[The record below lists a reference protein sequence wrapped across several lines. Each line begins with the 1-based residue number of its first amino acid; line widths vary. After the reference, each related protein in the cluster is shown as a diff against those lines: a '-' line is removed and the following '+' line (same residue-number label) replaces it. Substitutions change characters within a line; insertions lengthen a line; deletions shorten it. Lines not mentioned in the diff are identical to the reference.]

1 MPSKIKNL
9 YKKAKK
15 GLKNIISSK
24 KHKTITQG
32 QEAKISNDKPKP
44 LSEIMVL
51 EQKTSKV
58 KKDKK
63 GIKEKI
69 KSFKTKKAKPVEK
82 ELKRGNVFK
91 KGFKK
96 LKGKI
101 KKLNPI
107 KVKKNK
113 IIGSK
118 KLAFLLTS
126 GTIVAILPMF
136 NLAPFPALA
145 ITSACVFSINF
156 IAVKT
161 LKKFIKQ
168 RKLAAESKEVAIQ
181 EEAIAEAGKPE
192 EEIQDVSIKP
202 VSKENSEQISK
213 E

>member
-1 MPSKIKNL
+1 MPSKLKKL
-9 YKKAKK
+9 YHKAKK
-15 GLKNIISSK
+15 GLKNIVSPK
-24 KHKTITQG
+24 KHTEG
-32 QEAKISNDKPKP
+32 QEAKISNNKPKP
-44 LSEIMVL
+44 LSEIVVKPNL
-51 EQKTSKV
+51 YSKVTSKA

-69 KSFKTKKAKPVEK
+69 KSLKTKPVEK

-107 KVKKNK
+107 KSKKNK

-118 KLAFLLTS
+118 RLAFLLTS
-126 GTIVAILPMF
+126 ATIVAILPMF

-161 LKKFIKQ
+161 LKKVIKQ
-168 RKLAAESKEVAIQ
+168 RKLAAES
-181 EEAIAEAGKPE
+181 EEESTLLAKPE
-192 EEIQDVSIKP
+192 EEIQDVSVEP
-202 VSKENSEQISK
+202 VKEKAASKTSEKS
-213 E
+213 

>member
-1 MPSKIKNL
+1 M
-9 YKKAKK
+9 
-15 GLKNIISSK
+15 
-24 KHKTITQG
+24 
-32 QEAKISNDKPKP
+32 E
-44 LSEIMVL
+44 
-51 EQKTSKV
+51 KTSKAENV

-69 KSFKTKKAKPVEK
+69 KSLKTKPVEK

-96 LKGKI
+96 LKAKV

-118 KLAFLLTS
+118 KLAFLLTA
-126 GTIVAILPMF
+126 GTIVAILPTF
-136 NLAPFPALA
+136 SLAPLPALA

-168 RKLAAESKEVAIQ
+168 RKLAAESKEVA
-181 EEAIAEAGKPE
+181 KPE
-192 EEIQDVSIKP
+192 EEIQDVAIEPAKRD
-202 VSKENSEQISK
+202 SEQISR

>member
-1 MPSKIKNL
+1 MPSKLKKL
-9 YKKAKK
+9 YHKAKK
-15 GLKNIISSK
+15 GLKNIVSPK
-24 KHKTITQG
+24 KHTKG
-32 QEAKISNDKPKP
+32 QEANDKPKP
-44 LSEIMVL
+44 LSEIVVKPNL
-51 EQKTSKV
+51 CSKVTSKA

-69 KSFKTKKAKPVEK
+69 KSLKTKPVEK

-107 KVKKNK
+107 KSKKNK

-161 LKKFIKQ
+161 LKKVIKQ
-168 RKLAAESKEVAIQ
+168 RKLAAES
-181 EEAIAEAGKPE
+181 EEESTLLAKPE
-192 EEIQDVSIKP
+192 EEIQDVSVEP
-202 VSKENSEQISK
+202 VKEKAASKTSEKS
-213 E
+213 

>member
-1 MPSKIKNL
+1 MPNKLKKL
-9 YKKAKK
+9 YHKAKK
-15 GLKNIISSK
+15 GLKNIVSPK
-24 KHKTITQG
+24 KHKTVTKG
-32 QEAKISNDKPKP
+32 QEAKTSNDKPKP
-44 LSEIMVL
+44 LSEIVAL

-69 KSFKTKKAKPVEK
+69 KSLKTKKAKPVEK

-118 KLAFLLTS
+118 KLALLLTS

-161 LKKFIKQ
+161 LKKVIKQ
-168 RKLAAESKEVAIQ
+168 RKLAAESKEVA
-181 EEAIAEAGKPE
+181 EPNKPE
-192 EEIQDVSIKP
+192 EEIQDVSVESIKEEP
-202 VSKENSEQISK
+202 KQVSK
-213 E
+213 

>member
-15 GLKNIISSK
+15 SLKNIVSPK
-24 KHKTITQG
+24 KHKAVTKN
-32 QEAKISNDKPKP
+32 QEVKISNDKLKP
-44 LSEIMVL
+44 LH
-51 EQKTSKV
+51 EQPLKLMEKTSKAENV

-69 KSFKTKKAKPVEK
+69 KSFKTKPVEK

-101 KKLNPI
+101 KSLNPI
-107 KVKKNK
+107 KSKKNK

-118 KLAFLLTS
+118 RLAFLLTA
-126 GTIVAILPMF
+126 GTIVAILPTF
-136 NLAPFPALA
+136 SLAPLPALA

-161 LKKFIKQ
+161 LKKVIKQ
-168 RKLAAESKEVAIQ
+168 RKLAAESKEVA
-181 EEAIAEAGKPE
+181 KPE
-192 EEIQDVSIKP
+192 EEIQDVSVEP
-202 VSKENSEQISK
+202 VKEKAASKTSEKS
-213 E
+213 

>member
-1 MPSKIKNL
+1 MK
-9 YKKAKK
+9 
-15 GLKNIISSK
+15 
-24 KHKTITQG
+24 
-32 QEAKISNDKPKP
+32 
-44 LSEIMVL
+44 V
-51 EQKTSKV
+51 TSKV

-69 KSFKTKKAKPVEK
+69 KSLKTKKTKPVEK
-82 ELKRGNVFK
+82 ELKRGNTFK

-126 GTIVAILPMF
+126 GTIIAILPTF
-136 NLAPFPALA
+136 NLAPFAALA
-145 ITSACVFSINF
+145 VTSACVFSINF

-168 RKLAAESKEVAIQ
+168 RKLAARSEAEPEKLEEVFVEQAKSKQIFRD
-181 EEAIAEAGKPE
+181 GK
-192 EEIQDVSIKP
+192 
-202 VSKENSEQISK
+202 
-213 E
+213 

>member
-1 MPSKIKNL
+1 MPSKLKKL
-9 YKKAKK
+9 YHKAKK
-15 GLKNIISSK
+15 GLKNIVSPK
-24 KHKTITQG
+24 KHTKG

-44 LSEIMVL
+44 LSEIVVKPHL
-51 EQKTSKV
+51 CSKVTSKAENI

-69 KSFKTKKAKPVEK
+69 KSLKTKPVEK
-82 ELKRGNVFK
+82 ELKKGNIFK

-96 LKGKI
+96 LKGKV

-118 KLAFLLTS
+118 KLAFLLTA

-136 NLAPFPALA
+136 NLTPFPALA

-161 LKKFIKQ
+161 LKKAITQ
-168 RKLAAESKEVAIQ
+168 RKAKSKTVAEPEKLENVSVEPAKEESKR
-181 EEAIAEAGKPE
+181 
-192 EEIQDVSIKP
+192 
-202 VSKENSEQISK
+202 VSKDLH
-213 E
+213 

>member
-1 MPSKIKNL
+1 MPSKLKKL
-9 YKKAKK
+9 YHKAKK
-15 GLKNIISSK
+15 GLKNIVSSEK
-24 KHKTITQG
+24 YTNG
-32 QEAKISNDKPKP
+32 QEAKTSNDKPKP
-44 LSEIMVL
+44 LH
-51 EQKTSKV
+51 EQPLKMMEKTSKA

-69 KSFKTKKAKPVEK
+69 KSLKTKPVEK
-82 ELKRGNVFK
+82 ELKRGNTFK

-96 LKGKI
+96 LKGKV

-118 KLAFLLTS
+118 KLALLLTS

-136 NLAPFPALA
+136 NLATFPALA

-161 LKKFIKQ
+161 LKKVIKQ
-168 RKLAAESKEVAIQ
+168 CKLAARPEAEPEKLEEVSVEQAKSKQIFRD
-181 EEAIAEAGKPE
+181 GK
-192 EEIQDVSIKP
+192 
-202 VSKENSEQISK
+202 
-213 E
+213 

>member
-1 MPSKIKNL
+1 MPSKLKKL
-9 YKKAKK
+9 YHKAKK
-15 GLKNIISSK
+15 GLKNIVSPK
-24 KHKTITQG
+24 KHTKG

-44 LSEIMVL
+44 LH
-51 EQKTSKV
+51 EQPLKMMEKTSKV

-69 KSFKTKKAKPVEK
+69 KSLKIKPVEK

-101 KKLNPI
+101 KSLNPI
-107 KVKKNK
+107 KSKKNK

-118 KLAFLLTS
+118 RLAFLLTS
-126 GTIVAILPMF
+126 ATIVAILPMF

-161 LKKFIKQ
+161 LKKVIKQ
-168 RKLAAESKEVAIQ
+168 RKLAVRSEAEPEKLEEVSVEQPKSKQIFRD
-181 EEAIAEAGKPE
+181 GK
-192 EEIQDVSIKP
+192 
-202 VSKENSEQISK
+202 
-213 E
+213 

>member
-1 MPSKIKNL
+1 MPSKLKKL
-9 YKKAKK
+9 YHKAKK
-15 GLKNIISSK
+15 GLKNIISPK
-24 KHKTITQG
+24 KHTKG
-32 QEAKISNDKPKP
+32 QPKP
-44 LSEIMVL
+44 LH
-51 EQKTSKV
+51 EQPLKMMEKTSKA

-69 KSFKTKKAKPVEK
+69 KSFKIKKAKPVEK
-82 ELKRGNVFK
+82 ELKKGSIFK

-96 LKGKI
+96 LKAKV

-118 KLAFLLTS
+118 KLALLLTS
-126 GTIVAILPMF
+126 ATIVAILPTF
-136 NLAPFPALA
+136 SLAPLPALA

-161 LKKFIKQ
+161 LKKVIKQ
-168 RKLAAESKEVAIQ
+168 RKLAAESKEESTVA
-181 EEAIAEAGKPE
+181 ELENPK

-213 E
+213 DLH

>member
-1 MPSKIKNL
+1 MPSKLKKL
-9 YKKAKK
+9 YHKAKK
-15 GLKNIISSK
+15 GLKNIVSPK
-24 KHKTITQG
+24 KRKTVTKG
-32 QEAKISNDKPKP
+32 QPKP
-44 LSEIMVL
+44 LH
-51 EQKTSKV
+51 EQPLKMMEKTSKA

-69 KSFKTKKAKPVEK
+69 KSLKTKPVEK

-101 KKLNPI
+101 KRLNPI

-118 KLAFLLTS
+118 KLALLLTS
-126 GTIVAILPMF
+126 ATIVAILPTF
-136 NLAPFPALA
+136 SLAPLPALA

-161 LKKFIKQ
+161 
-168 RKLAAESKEVAIQ
+168 
-181 EEAIAEAGKPE
+181 
-192 EEIQDVSIKP
+192 
-202 VSKENSEQISK
+202 
-213 E
+213 

>member
-1 MPSKIKNL
+1 MPSKLKKL
-9 YKKAKK
+9 YHKAKK
-15 GLKNIISSK
+15 GLKNIVSPK
-24 KHKTITQG
+24 KHTKG
-32 QEAKISNDKPKP
+32 QEAKPKP
-44 LSEIMVL
+44 PH
-51 EQKTSKV
+51 EQLLKLMEKTSKV

-69 KSFKTKKAKPVEK
+69 KSFKTKPVEK
-82 ELKRGNVFK
+82 ELKKGNVFK

-136 NLAPFPALA
+136 NLAPLSALA

-161 LKKFIKQ
+161 LKKLIKQ
-168 RKLAAESKEVAIQ
+168 RKLAAESKEVA
-181 EEAIAEAGKPE
+181 KPE
-192 EEIQDVSIKP
+192 EEIQDVSIQQ
-202 VSKENSEQISK
+202 VAENSKQNSRE
-213 E
+213 

>member
-1 MPSKIKNL
+1 MPSKLKRL
-9 YKKAKK
+9 YHKAKK
-15 GLKNIISSK
+15 GLKNIVSCK
-24 KHKTITQG
+24 KHTKN
-32 QEAKISNDKPKP
+32 QEVKISNDKPKP
-44 LSEIMVL
+44 LH
-51 EQKTSKV
+51 EQPLKMMEKTSKAENV
-58 KKDKK
+58 KK

-69 KSFKTKKAKPVEK
+69 KSFKIKPVEK
-82 ELKRGNVFK
+82 ELKKGNTFK

-113 IIGSK
+113 TIGSK

-168 RKLAAESKEVAIQ
+168 RKLAAESKEESTVA
-181 EEAIAEAGKPE
+181 ELEGPK
-192 EEIQDVSIKP
+192 EEIQDVSVEP
-202 VSKENSEQISK
+202 VKEKAASKTSEKS
-213 E
+213 

>member
-1 MPSKIKNL
+1 MTK
-9 YKKAKK
+9 
-15 GLKNIISSK
+15 
-24 KHKTITQG
+24 G
-32 QEAKISNDKPKP
+32 QEAKPKP
-44 LSEIMVL
+44 PH
-51 EQKTSKV
+51 EQPLKLMEKTSKV
-58 KKDKK
+58 ENVKK

-69 KSFKTKKAKPVEK
+69 KSLKTKKAKPVEK
-82 ELKRGNVFK
+82 ELKKGNVFK

-136 NLAPFPALA
+136 NLAPLSALA

-168 RKLAAESKEVAIQ
+168 RKLAAESKE
-181 EEAIAEAGKPE
+181 AETKEPDEPEKPA
-192 EEIQDVSIKP
+192 EIQDVSIEP
-202 VSKENSEQISK
+202 VKENSKQISR

>member
-1 MPSKIKNL
+1 MM
-9 YKKAKK
+9 A
-15 GLKNIISSK
+15 
-24 KHKTITQG
+24 
-32 QEAKISNDKPKP
+32 
-44 LSEIMVL
+44 L

-69 KSFKTKKAKPVEK
+69 KSFKTKPVEK
-82 ELKRGNVFK
+82 ELKKGNVFK

-136 NLAPFPALA
+136 NLAPLPALA

-168 RKLAAESKEVAIQ
+168 RKLAAESKE
-181 EEAIAEAGKPE
+181 ESTLAEPNKPE
-192 EEIQDVSIKP
+192 EEIQDVSIQQ
-202 VSKENSEQISK
+202 VAENSKQNSRE
-213 E
+213 

>member
-1 MPSKIKNL
+1 MPSKLKKL
-9 YKKAKK
+9 YHKAKK
-15 GLKNIISSK
+15 GLKNIVSPK
-24 KHKTITQG
+24 KHTKG

-44 LSEIMVL
+44 LH
-51 EQKTSKV
+51 EQPLKMMEKTSKV

-69 KSFKTKKAKPVEK
+69 KSLKTKKAKPVEK
-82 ELKRGNVFK
+82 ELKRGNTLK

-118 KLAFLLTS
+118 KLALLLTS

-145 ITSACVFSINF
+145 VTSACVFSINF

-168 RKLAAESKEVAIQ
+168 RKLAVRSEAEPEKLEEVSVEQPKSKQIFRD
-181 EEAIAEAGKPE
+181 GK
-192 EEIQDVSIKP
+192 
-202 VSKENSEQISK
+202 
-213 E
+213 

>member
-1 MPSKIKNL
+1 MPSKLKKL
-9 YKKAKK
+9 CHKAKK
-15 GLKNIISSK
+15 GLKNIVSPK
-24 KHKTITQG
+24 KHTKD

-44 LSEIMVL
+44 LSEIVVKPNL
-51 EQKTSKV
+51 CSKVTSKAENI

-69 KSFKTKKAKPVEK
+69 KSLKTKPVEK
-82 ELKRGNVFK
+82 ELKKGNIFK

-96 LKGKI
+96 LKGKV

-126 GTIVAILPMF
+126 GTIVAILPIF
-136 NLAPFPALA
+136 NLAPLPALA

-161 LKKFIKQ
+161 LKKVIKQ
-168 RKLAAESKEVAIQ
+168 RKLAARSEAEPEKLEEVSVEQVKSKQIFR
-181 EEAIAEAGKPE
+181 
-192 EEIQDVSIKP
+192 DVK
-202 VSKENSEQISK
+202 
-213 E
+213 

>member
-1 MPSKIKNL
+1 MPSKLKKL
-9 YKKAKK
+9 YHKAKK
-15 GLKNIISSK
+15 GLKNIVSPK
-24 KHKTITQG
+24 KHKAVTKD
-32 QEAKISNDKPKP
+32 QEVKISNDKPKP
-44 LSEIMVL
+44 LSEIVVKPNL
-51 EQKTSKV
+51 CSSKV

-69 KSFKTKKAKPVEK
+69 KSLKVKKAKPVEK
-82 ELKRGNVFK
+82 ELKKGSIFK

-107 KVKKNK
+107 KSKKNK

-126 GTIVAILPMF
+126 ATIVAILPTF
-136 NLAPFPALA
+136 SLAPLPALA

-161 LKKFIKQ
+161 LKKVIKQ

-181 EEAIAEAGKPE
+181 EEAIAEAGKPK
-192 EEIQDVSIKP
+192 EEIQDVSIES
-202 VSKENSEQISK
+202 VSKQSSRDLH
-213 E
+213 

>member
-1 MPSKIKNL
+1 MPSKLKKL
-9 YKKAKK
+9 YHKAKK
-15 GLKNIISSK
+15 GLKNIVSLK
-24 KHKTITQG
+24 KHTKG

-44 LSEIMVL
+44 LSEIVMKPNLCLKV
-51 EQKTSKV
+51 TSKA

-69 KSFKTKKAKPVEK
+69 KSLKTKPVEK
-82 ELKRGNVFK
+82 GLKKGSIFK

-96 LKGKI
+96 LKAKV

-126 GTIVAILPMF
+126 GTIIAILPTF
-136 NLAPFPALA
+136 NLAPFAALA
-145 ITSACVFSINF
+145 VTSACVFSINF

-168 RKLAAESKEVAIQ
+168 RKLAAESKEVA
-181 EEAIAEAGKPE
+181 KPE
-192 EEIQDVSIKP
+192 EEIQDVSIQQ
-202 VSKENSEQISK
+202 VAENSKQISK

>member
-1 MPSKIKNL
+1 MPSKLKKL
-9 YKKAKK
+9 YHKAKK
-15 GLKNIISSK
+15 GLKNIVSPK
-24 KHKTITQG
+24 KHTKG

-44 LSEIMVL
+44 LSEIVL
-51 EQKTSKV
+51 KPNLCSSKA

-69 KSFKTKKAKPVEK
+69 KSLKIKPVEK
-82 ELKRGNVFK
+82 ELKKGNIFK

-101 KKLNPI
+101 KSLNPI
-107 KVKKNK
+107 KSKKNK

-126 GTIVAILPMF
+126 ATIVAILPTF
-136 NLAPFPALA
+136 SLAPLPALA

-161 LKKFIKQ
+161 LKKVIKQ
-168 RKLAAESKEVAIQ
+168 RKLAVRSEAEPEKLEEVSVEQPKSKQIFRD
-181 EEAIAEAGKPE
+181 GK
-192 EEIQDVSIKP
+192 
-202 VSKENSEQISK
+202 
-213 E
+213 